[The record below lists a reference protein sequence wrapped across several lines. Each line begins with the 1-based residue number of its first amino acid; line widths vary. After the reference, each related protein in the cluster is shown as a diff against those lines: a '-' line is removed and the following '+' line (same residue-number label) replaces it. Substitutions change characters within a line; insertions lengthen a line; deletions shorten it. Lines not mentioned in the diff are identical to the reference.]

1 MPPPLPLPP
10 FPSILHGLLDWA
22 HVLRTLLL
30 HPRLLFCA
38 LRHTPLLLL
47 CAALF
52 SAALLIA
59 TLPLRL
65 LAVVPVNFASTALH
79 LLFPVAALPVLRFFL
94 PHALCATWFAVLR
107 ETDSALHDE
116 LHDKP
121 VVAGLVRQLLQL
133 VAGCSL
139 ALLVLGAG
147 AGALVFT
154 PALAILAGAVLATPV
169 GWAVLGG
176 VAVAIAAVG
185 TAALGWCLA
194 PCLALFASLRSIL
207 DPVLALVL
215 ACSVLLGVLQ
225 GDVLLL
231 IKHGVVMFFYS
242 TQVTRA
248 LMAQAAIRS
257 PRGEWNT
264 FCHRHRFEIFGFG
277 LPVYALFTVGSPLVG
292 LVLMELLQGAAA
304 VHWARVVGR
313 ENGRRRAGKTR
324 DDGGE
329 GAGYRCE

>member
-1 MPPPLPLPP
+1 
-10 FPSILHGLLDWA
+10 
-22 HVLRTLLL
+22 
-30 HPRLLFCA
+30 
-38 LRHTPLLLL
+38 
-47 CAALF
+47 
-52 SAALLIA
+52 
-59 TLPLRL
+59 
-65 LAVVPVNFASTALH
+65 
-79 LLFPVAALPVLRFFL
+79 VLRFFL
-94 PHALCATWFAVLR
+94 PHALRATWFAVLR
-107 ETDSALHDE
+107 QTDSALHDE

-147 AGALVFT
+147 AGTLMLT
-154 PALAILAGAVLATPV
+154 PALAILAGATPV

-176 VAVAIAAVG
+176 VAAAIAAVG

-215 ACSVLLGVLQ
+215 ACSVLLGVLR

-231 IKHGVVMFFYS
+231 IKHGVTMFFYS
-242 TQVTRA
+242 TQVTHA

-257 PRGEWNT
+257 PRGEWNA

-313 ENGRRRAGKTR
+313 ENGRRRAGVTR
-324 DDGGE
+324 DGGGE
-329 GAGYRCE
+329 GAGYRGE